1 MADTKPDSRQIKKRS
16 ALPRLGTAA
25 NATVEAILDK
35 VNVDA
40 NYPLRLAASDTPDAR
55 LNFSSSSVVSADSA
69 NEIVSPVK
77 KQIFPSLSS
86 PWINFQTQAVSNA
99 ADFDIVF
106 PVTNTVGRFRQAGFT
121 LISSGKIKVLFSDEA
136 LTEGALPNAGALF
149 VSGGLPIG
157 YVVLECTNTS
167 GYFKTA
173 GSASS
178 IIENAKIF
186 RFGSGAGGGSGTGDA
201 NTFTE
206 NLKHRLTSSYYEF
219 VTPVVFES
227 DEQTRTAS
235 ATATFDIVDGVYRF
249 NNAAENFVSI
259 QMFDTEFLANDDDS
273 RQVELH
279 AEWFD
284 SASRDDSATYQ
295 VALDGTNYETVT
307 MTRQGLSQKFTG
319 SKLLAVPSS
328 VVVLS
333 QASTDTNTEL
343 DASSLQALSAPFT
356 LSAKNAISQL
366 AIEIDELGTP
376 VGSYIVSICK
386 DNSGVPGDV
395 IFSKIALVSTLNS
408 GLNVITLNSFR
419 NVLVAGNYHIKIET
433 DATYKA
439 GFSAGVNSIRLKTN
453 SGGNDLVYN
462 GTTWSAGTVDLKYAL
477 SGHAY
482 DLRVQVASS
491 AGSKKLKA
499 FGIFYDEQ
507 VGDAIDGIDATQT
520 FIFSGDLNTT
530 TFLVTNFLPTQ
541 EKLKVYD
548 IKTGQVYRYPAFQI
562 NGNTI
567 TFDSGTFLVPGETVQ
582 LIFDQ
587 SEGAAIASSVVVTGT
602 GGGAGDLDTLLSQTF
617 DSSALGDF
625 TQTGLELITTNPLN
639 GTQSARLVHQAAS
652 NRSFKQTVAIAPKFR
667 GVNMTAS
674 VAIRSSASQGNVTI
688 AFRDETNGVDY
699 PSQQLQT
706 NSQAIASLVTNS
718 TITVSGFSNSSINTL
733 KVGMTVTGSGIQTG
747 TRIATINTTALTIT
761 LSQAATAS
769 ATVSLRFSDLPRTL
783 QLGFNIPA
791 NCSSYSYTIS
801 ALQESGSP
809 ETYIDDVVL
818 KNYWLG
824 MSNQGQSTLSVPSI
838 TQQSQYL
845 EQSGSVG
852 VATVTGAATSTV
864 GTDIFSYNSG
874 TGLYTVLKD
883 ANFTLN
889 LLMRSASAVKIEPII
904 VVNGVDTIYSSS
916 DTAAGNSFANCT
928 YSQTLPVGATFSF
941 RNSVGTTDVRRIS
954 ISADAVTT
962 SQITT
967 NDLVPAKAVLGN
979 STIDIPNMTAWQGY
993 TPAFQ
998 GFGTPSAVEF
1008 EWRQV
1013 GENVEI
1019 RGKFTAGVVTTAEAR
1034 VGLPVGL
1041 TSAGTSIIPSLTLAG
1056 DHVRNNQ
1063 GSTYFRGSILIE
1075 PSVSYITFGAQS
1087 STQNALTKVIG
1098 TNLVNNSDT
1107 VSLTASIPCA
1117 GLSATEQIVVSGT
1130 QSALVEEGDSN
1141 LEMSDSSSIAAN
1153 AIYTFSTV
1161 TRSIGDAI
1169 RYENATGR
1177 FYATK
1182 NGTFSASMWVTPAS
1196 VSGVLPQLYRVVNG
1210 ATSLM
1215 SRQLGVAST
1224 GGMTHVSSS
1233 FYLNS
1238 GDYFYFSNDN
1248 SGGAG
1253 TVRQMGVTYQGS
1265 LKVLNTSADQKIT
1278 IPTSELRFE
1287 GASARGTGTETAIVQ
1302 FTSMTKIRGDAFT
1315 VDNSNGTAI
1324 TMTKA
1329 GKLDVSSSLRNSNG
1343 SCRISRNQAI
1353 RTALPTSS
1361 ETLAGESGVALDSTI
1376 AWSGFVSAGD
1386 VIRICADNTPTS
1398 AVANN
1403 LNLAFQEQDISVSVT
1418 NTLPQF
1424 SESDSSVRVD
1434 TANGYGSTATKIRR
1448 FSNIRDNVG
1457 TDIEYTDSAANGA
1470 SFTAMSS
1477 GIYMISYSE
1486 QTTLNTTPRIGISKN
1501 ASSLI
1506 NNIDDISANERLAIS
1521 SDEGGSS
1528 ASKYMSVSWQ
1538 GYLQSGDIIRPHSS
1552 GQTNTV
1558 PGGVTFT
1565 ISKVGKPN
1573 VTGVD
1578 VTPFVNV
1585 SQPEQGATV
1594 RNYTS
1599 LLASNVFNFN
1609 TVVED
1614 KNINKFLSYDP
1625 TTGKWT
1631 ALKRVTID
1639 VSFFVMTINGVSISI
1654 DKNDSS
1660 LAISD
1665 SGGAAVGGYHR
1676 ANGSAKTIL
1685 EAGETIRLRA
1695 LAAPSTI
1702 YSTNYFS
1709 IEATALSDQILTAP
1723 ETFSTDTAALQ
1734 YASST
1739 QYTLSTLAN
1748 APVGT
1753 FITFVHSA
1761 NSNTRT
1767 QTTANPPSQS
1777 TSDMNANGIILT
1789 TRAYNAGSSSAT
1801 PSAFAIQIGKGLKG
1815 LSLNLYKSSAK
1826 TGSGSLDGIQY
1837 ASTTFIGAA
1846 VKSYNENTGI
1856 LYIDTGYQTSTTTS
1870 ANFVFDDLTTA
1881 TSGYLVIN
1889 ASKNV
1894 SLTGMNIERVAARG
1908 INTAGTVMNATGV
1921 TMPVTVVFDT
1931 HGALNTNGTFTA
1943 PETGYYQISASMYY
1957 SNATYAV
1964 GQAVYIQGFKN
1975 GVLYSTSMVF
1985 RVGAATTTFMGA
1997 GPYSDLVF
2005 LGRGETFQVRGVNE
2019 RGATALDT
2027 GTTVNFFSIAKV
2039 NIGKQQ

>member
-157 YVVLECTNTS
+157 YVVLECTSTS

-319 SKLLAVPSS
+319 SKLLAVPSI
-328 VVVLS
+328 VTVLS

-520 FIFSGDLNTT
+520 FTFSGNLNTT

-625 TQTGLELITTNPLN
+625 TQTGLELVANNTIN
-639 GTQSARLVHQAAS
+639 GTQTARLVHQAAS
-652 NRSFKQTVAIAPKFR
+652 SRSFKQIL
-667 GVNMTAS
+667 S
-674 VAIRSSASQGNVTI
+674 VDRKYRSELMQLSLQVRSSASNGNLTLLVTDETNAVTI
-688 AFRDETNGVDY
+688 AA
-699 PSQQLQT
+699 SQQIATGSQT
-706 NSQAIASLVTNS
+706 IASLVTNA
-718 TITVSGFSNSSINTL
+718 TTTVSGFSNSVINSL
-733 KVGMTVTGSGIQTG
+733 SVGMSVTGSGIPTG
-747 TRIATINTTALTIT
+747 TLINAINTTALTIT

-769 ATVSLRFSDLPRTL
+769 ATVSLNFSSLPDRRT
-783 QLGFNIPA
+783 FSFAIPA
-791 NCSSYSYTIS
+791 NCASMSYTIT
-801 ALQESGSP
+801 ALQEANSP
-809 ETYIDDVVL
+809 ESYIDDIVIQL
-818 KNYWLG
+818 AQTALL
-824 MSNQGQSTLSVPSI
+824 STSVEVPVI
-838 TQQSQYL
+838 ETQTSRISQTA
-845 EQSGSVG
+845 SFGN
-852 VATVTGAATSTV
+852 ADITGALTTSTGSGV
-864 GTDIFSYNSG
+864 YSYNSG
-874 TGLYTVLKD
+874 TGVYTVLKNAQFD
-883 ANFTLN
+883 I
-889 LLMRSASAVKIEPII
+889 S
-904 VVNGVDTIYSSS
+904 
-916 DTAAGNSFANCT
+916 
-928 YSQTLPVGATFSF
+928 ATF
-941 RNSVGTTDVRRIS
+941 RANGAASV
-954 ISADAVTT
+954 
-962 SQITT
+962 Q
-967 NDLVPAKAVLGN
+967 P
-979 STIDIPNMTAWQGY
+979 
-993 TPAFQ
+993 
-998 GFGTPSAVEF
+998 
-1008 EWRQV
+1008 
-1013 GENVEI
+1013 
-1019 RGKFTAGVVTTAEAR
+1019 
-1034 VGLPVGL
+1034 
-1041 TSAGTSIIPSLTLAG
+1041 
-1056 DHVRNNQ
+1056 
-1063 GSTYFRGSILIE
+1063 LI
-1075 PSVSYITFGAQS
+1075 
-1087 STQNALTKVIG
+1087 
-1098 TNLVNNSDT
+1098 
-1107 VSLTASIPCA
+1107 
-1117 GLSATEQIVVSGT
+1117 
-1130 QSALVEEGDSN
+1130 
-1141 LEMSDSSSIAAN
+1141 SDSSGSVEYATDTSLASAAARAN
-1153 AIYTFSTV
+1153 ASGSFYLTAGSTFKIRNALAGTTNEQYISVNAVYTSSTAKTIPLTQSGLVQEADSLLRLGTANGYGSTFTVGRRFSTIV
-1161 TRSIGDAI
+1161 QSKGDGFV
-1169 RYENATGR
+1169 YEDSPTLGTTITITKDG
-1177 FYATK
+1177 FYS
-1182 NGTFSASMWVTPAS
+1182 FSYTDAF
-1196 VSGVLPQLYRVVNG
+1196 SGSAQLGLSLNYAVNG
-1210 ATSLM
+1210 APSALPTVNRLASSYTNTNVFAENVSWSGPLVAGDVV
-1215 SRQLGVAST
+1215 RPITDGVANNGICIFNVSRV
-1224 GGMTHVSSS
+1224 GVAKQLAVSS
-1233 FYLNS
+1233 
-1238 GDYFYFSNDN
+1238 
-1248 SGGAG
+1248 
-1253 TVRQMGVTYQGS
+1253 
-1265 LKVLNTSADQKIT
+1265 DQKIT

-1287 GASARGTGTETAIVQ
+1287 GASSRGAVATAIVK
-1302 FTSMTKIRGDAFT
+1302 FDTLAKIRGDAFT
-1315 VDNSNGTAI
+1315 VTNTANDGTFITMSKKGKLSGSVSLQRASTAI
-1324 TMTKA
+1324 YITLSK
-1329 GKLDVSSSLRNSNG
+1329 
-1343 SCRISRNQAI
+1343 NQANLTTTPLTSEI
-1353 RTALPTSS
+1353 LAASGDSAAATASHNI
-1361 ETLAGESGVALDSTI
+1361 AGTWDVEV
-1376 AWSGFVSAGD
+1376 GD
-1386 VIRICADNTPTS
+1386 VIRVSATASPTADTF
-1398 AVANN
+1398 N
-1403 LNLAFQEQDISVSVT
+1403 LMTLAFQEQEIAVSVT

-1448 FSNIRDNVG
+1448 FSNIRDNIG
-1457 TDIEYTDSAANGA
+1457 TDIEYADSATNGA
-1470 SFTAMSS
+1470 SFTVKSA
-1477 GIYMISYSE
+1477 GIYSVSYGE
-1486 QTTLNTTPRIGISKN
+1486 QFSAAGIDFGISKN
-1501 ASSLI
+1501 ASSLTT
-1506 NNIDDISANERLAIS
+1506 NIS
-1521 SDEGGSS
+1521 SLTQTEILSLS
-1528 ASKYMSVSWQ
+1528 NNAVVSGRSECTWV
-1538 GYLQSGDIIRPHSS
+1538 GYLAEGDIIRPHSEGS
-1552 GQTNTV
+1552 AAGNNNFIR
-1558 PGGVTFT
+1558 FT

-1573 VTGVD
+1573 VTGVN
-1578 VTPFVNV
+1578 VTPFINV
-1585 SQPEQGATV
+1585 PQPTSSSISLSGGSRSGAGVITNYVLDSSFGSNLTYSAGNITAQKTGTVTITASGEYSSGATGV
-1594 RNYTS
+1594 AIYIDGVFYGQDRSSTS
-1599 LLASNVFNFN
+1599 STPSFSAS
-1609 TVVED
+1609 
-1614 KNINKFLSYDP
+1614 
-1625 TTGKWT
+1625 
-1631 ALKRVTID
+1631 
-1639 VSFFVMTINGVSISI
+1639 
-1654 DKNDSS
+1654 
-1660 LAISD
+1660 
-1665 SGGAAVGGYHR
+1665 
-1676 ANGSAKTIL
+1676 
-1685 EAGETIRLRA
+1685 
-1695 LAAPSTI
+1695 
-1702 YSTNYFS
+1702 
-1709 IEATALSDQILTAP
+1709 ATAYVTAGQVITIQNASSGVLTSSRVQVTLLCNSDQILTAP
-1723 ETFSTDTAALQ
+1723 ETFSTDTASLT
-1734 YASST
+1734 YAGSA
-1739 QYTLSTLAN
+1739 QYTLSTLAD

-1753 FITFVHSA
+1753 FITWTVSGVGVP
-1761 NSNTRT
+1761 T
-1767 QTTANPPSQS
+1767 QTNAAPPAQT
-1777 TSDMNANGIILT
+1777 TSDMNVNGFRIF
-1789 TRAYNAGSSSAT
+1789 TRGHGVASTSGNPAKI
-1801 PSAFAIQIGKGLKG
+1801 AINIGKGYKG
-1815 LSLNLYKSSAK
+1815 HKLGLFKSAGK
-1826 TGSGSLDGIQY
+1826 LIDGDPE
-1837 ASTTFIGAA
+1837 TFTWIP
-1846 VKSYNENTGI
+1846 
-1856 LYIDTGYQTSTTTS
+1856 S
-1870 ANFVFDDLTTA
+1870 ANTQLGIFYKTYNPQTGVLSVDLQAITSTA
-1881 TSGYLVIN
+1881 TSAVLAFSDGTNSTDGYLVIN
-1889 ASKNV
+1889 ASK
-1894 SLTGMNIERVAARG
+1894 SPALTGVPELQPRIATISDVKAATTDG
-1908 INTAGTVMNATGV
+1908 
-1921 TMPVTVVFDT
+1921 
-1931 HGALNTNGTFTA
+1931 GTFTA
-1943 PETGYYQISASMYY
+1943 GAWQTRTLNTITDPTSVVVSLSSNQFILPAGQYFIYATAPASSSVSTIVNHKAKLRNITDSTDAIIGTTERLLAPSGSAIGNS
-1957 SNATYAV
+1957 SRIV
-1964 GQAVYIQGFKN
+1964 GTVTLTSSKTFEIQHQC
-1975 GVLYSTSMVF
+1975 
-1985 RVGAATTTFMGA
+1985 ATT
-1997 GPYSDLVF
+1997 
-2005 LGRGETFQVRGVNE
+2005 
-2019 RGATALDT
+2019 GATT
-2027 GTTVNFFSIAKV
+2027 GFGTASGFSVSEVYTVVQITRIK
-2039 NIGKQQ
+2039 